1 MVVLLPI
8 LLYHHILV
16 DMILI
21 LLFYGLKLTLE
32 YKSSE
37 VVLVATKVQK
47 KEEFFKLLDIVEET
61 SPVEQ
66 CGLNQMY
73 QLVILVI

>member
-8 LLYHHILV
+8 LLYHHILE

-21 LLFYGLKLTLE
+21 SLFCGLKLTLE

-66 CGLNQMY
+66 CGLNQM
-73 QLVILVI
+73 

>member
-8 LLYHHILV
+8 LLYHHILE

-21 LLFYGLKLTLE
+21 SLFCGLKLTLE

-37 VVLVATKVQK
+37 AVLVVTRVQK
-47 KEEFFKLLDIVEET
+47 EGGFFKLLDIVEET
-61 SPVEQ
+61 SSMELY
-66 CGLNQMY
+66 GLSQM
-73 QLVILVI
+73 